1 MNDTLKYYED
11 NAEKLIGSTAGVDF
25 SRIQNSF
32 LQLLPPGIQKFWI
45 SDADLDVIQSTF
57 FKKVVM

>member
-32 LQLLPPGIQKFWI
+32 LQLLPPHPEI
-45 SDADLDVIQSTF
+45 LDFGCGSGRDT
-57 FKKVVM
+57 K